1 VSVEPF
7 TDLELA
13 RVLVVSALSTFVSED
28 LTCAAVGA
36 LVGQGRLGFVPGALA
51 CFAGIFVGDLLLFLA
66 GRCLGAW
73 ALARAPLR
81 WFLDPERVAQCGAWL
96 ERRGPLVIFLTRFLP
111 GTRLPTY
118 FASGALG
125 TRLARFLPWF
135 ALAALVW
142 TPLLVGLAAG
152 VGGALEQRLHF
163 LRDHAFGLVGATLA
177 VVALALALV
186 RRLATARGRGFLRSS
201 WRRAVRF
208 EYWPAW
214 ALYAPIVVHI
224 TWLALRH
231 GGLRTCTAVNPA
243 FPLGG
248 LVGESK
254 GAILR
259 GLSASGR
266 VPPTA
271 TIPAAGTLAE
281 RRAQLLVFQARHGLS
296 FPLVLKPD
304 VGERGRGV
312 VVARSLAEAEC
323 VLANE
328 PGALLVQA
336 FVPGL
341 EFGLF
346 YARHP
351 DEPAGRI
358 LSLTEKH
365 LPSVT
370 GDGRSTLEQ
379 LLFADPRTLGMAR
392 FHLSAQA
399 PRLAWTPAAGE
410 HVALGDLGTHCR
422 GATFLDGAHL
432 RTPALELALEHV
444 SRTLPGFHFGRYD
457 VRAESPEALAA
468 GRFHVL
474 ELNGL
479 TSESTHIYD
488 PRHTLLEAWRDL
500 GRQWTLAFEIGAANV
515 HSGVRAAPWREILHA
530 LHSHR
535 SEHSLHT
542 GLPRPASSVKS
553 GKAVTVF
560 PRGHRSERTD
570 FLRRLPAFHP
580 DTAD

>member
-1 VSVEPF
+1 MSVEPL
-7 TDLELA
+7 TDLELV
-13 RVLVVSALSTFVSED
+13 RVLVISALSTFVSED
-28 LTCAAVGA
+28 LACAAVGA

-66 GRCLGAW
+66 GRYLGAW

-81 WFLDPERVAQCGAWL
+81 WFLDPDRVAQCGAWL

-125 TRLARFLPWF
+125 TRLGRFVLWF
-135 ALAALVW
+135 ALAALIW

-152 VGGALEQRLHF
+152 VGGALERRLLF
-163 LRDHAFGLVGATLA
+163 LREHAFVLVGATVT
-177 VVALALALV
+177 VVALALTLV

-214 ALYAPIVVHI
+214 ALYAPIAVHI
-224 TWLALRH
+224 AWLALRH

-243 FPLGG
+243 IPLGG

-259 GLSASGR
+259 GLSASDR
-266 VPPTA
+266 VPPTG
-271 TIPAAGTLAE
+271 TIPAGVLAD
-281 RRAQLLVFQARHGLS
+281 RRAALQAFRTRHGQS

-312 VVARSLAEAEC
+312 VVARSPADAER
-323 VLANE
+323 VLADE

-346 YARHP
+346 YARSP
-351 DEPAGRI
+351 DEAMGRI

-370 GDGRSTLEQ
+370 GDGRRTLEQ
-379 LLFADPRTLGMAR
+379 LLLSDPRTLGLAR
-392 FHLSAQA
+392 FHLAAQA
-399 PRLAWTPAAGE
+399 SRLAWTPAAGE
-410 HVALGDLGTHCR
+410 HVPLGDLGTHCR
-422 GATFLDGAHL
+422 GATFLDGEHL
-432 RTPALELALEHV
+432 RTPALEQALEHV
-444 SRTLPGFHFGRYD
+444 SRTLPGFCFGRYD
-457 VRAESPEALAA
+457 VRAESTEALAA
-468 GRFHVL
+468 GRFQVL

-488 PRHTLLEAWRDL
+488 PRHTLWEAWRDL
-500 GRQWTLAFEIGAANV
+500 GRQWTLAFEIGGANV
-515 HSGVRAAPWREILHA
+515 RSGTRVAPWREILHA
-530 LHSHR
+530 LHRRRTSGRKHG
-535 SEHSLHT
+535 SSAN
-542 GLPRPASSVKS
+542 PARV
-553 GKAVTVF
+553 G
-560 PRGHRSERTD
+560 
-570 FLRRLPAFHP
+570 
-580 DTAD
+580 

>member
-1 VSVEPF
+1 MSAEPF
-7 TDLELA
+7 TGLELV

-28 LTCAAVGA
+28 LSCAAVGA
-36 LVGQGRLGFVPGALA
+36 LVGQGRLGFVPGAFA

-66 GRCLGAW
+66 GRHLGAW

-81 WFLDPERVAQCGAWL
+81 WFLDPGRVAQCGAWL
-96 ERRGPLVIFLTRFLP
+96 ERRGPLVILLTRFLP

-125 TRLARFLPWF
+125 TRLGRFVPWF

-142 TPLLVGLAAG
+142 TPLLIGLAAG
-152 VGGALEQRLHF
+152 VGDVLARRLVF
-163 LRDHAFGLVGATLA
+163 LREHAFGLIGATLA
-177 VVALALALV
+177 VVALALTLV
-186 RRLATARGRGFLRSS
+186 KRLATARGRGLLRSS
-201 WRRAVRF
+201 WRRATRF

-214 ALYAPIVVHI
+214 ALYAPIAVHI
-224 TWLALRH
+224 AWLALRH

-259 GLSASGR
+259 GLGASGR

-271 TIPAAGTLAE
+271 TIPAEAMLAE
-281 RRAQLLVFQARHGLS
+281 RRAALRAFQARHGLS

-312 VVARSLAEAEC
+312 VVARSMAEAER
-323 VLANE
+323 VLADE

-358 LSLTEKH
+358 LSLTVKH

-370 GDGRSTLEQ
+370 GDGRRTLEQ
-379 LLFADPRTLGMAR
+379 LLLADPRSLGMAR
-392 FHLSAQA
+392 FHLAAQE
-399 PRLAWTPAAGE
+399 PHLARTPAAGE
-410 HVALGDLGTHCR
+410 HVRLGDLGTHCR

-432 RTPALELALEHV
+432 RTPALELALEQV
-444 SRTLPGFHFGRYD
+444 SRTLRGFHFGRYD
-457 VRAESPEALAA
+457 VRAESTEALAA
-468 GRFHVL
+468 GRFQVL

-500 GRQWTLAFEIGAANV
+500 ARQWTFAFEIGAANA
-515 HSGVRAAPWREILHA
+515 RAGARVAPWREILHA
-530 LHSHR
+530 LH
-535 SEHSLHT
+535 
-542 GLPRPASSVKS
+542 GQRP
-553 GKAVTVF
+553 G
-560 PRGHRSERTD
+560 G
-570 FLRRLPAFHP
+570 RRHESRPTPQAEIG
-580 DTAD
+580 

>member
-36 LVGQGRLGFVPGALA
+36 LVGQGRLGFVPGTLA

-66 GRCLGAW
+66 GRYLGAW

-125 TRLARFLPWF
+125 TRLGRFVPWF
-135 ALAALVW
+135 ALAALIW

-152 VGGALEQRLHF
+152 VGGVLEQRLVF
-163 LRDHAFGLVGATLA
+163 LREHALGLVGATLA
-177 VVALALALV
+177 VVALALTLA
-186 RRLATARGRGFLRSS
+186 RRLATSRGRGLLRSS
-201 WRRAVRF
+201 WRRTFRF

-214 ALYAPIVVHI
+214 ALYAPIAVHI
-224 TWLALRH
+224 AWLALRH

-271 TIPAAGTLAE
+271 TIPAEMMLAD
-281 RRAQLLVFQARHGLS
+281 RRAALQAFQASHGLS

-304 VGERGRGV
+304 VGERGCGV
-312 VVARSLAEAEC
+312 VVARSRAEAER
-323 VLANE
+323 VLADE
-328 PGALLVQA
+328 PGPLLVQA

-351 DEPAGRI
+351 DETSGRI

-370 GDGRSTLEQ
+370 GDGRCTLEE
-379 LLFADPRTLGMAR
+379 LLLADPGTLGMAR
-392 FHLSAQA
+392 FHFAAQA
-399 PRLAWTPAAGE
+399 LRLAWTPAAGE
-410 HVALGDLGTHCR
+410 RVPLGDLGTHCR

-444 SRTLPGFHFGRYD
+444 SSTLPGFHFGRYD

-468 GRFHVL
+468 GHFQVL

-479 TSESTHIYD
+479 TSESAHIYD

-515 HSGVRAAPWREILHA
+515 HSGARVAPWREILHA
-530 LHSHR
+530 LHGHLTSGRKHE
-535 SEHSLHT
+535 S
-542 GLPRPASSVKS
+542 RPTPTTSDGVLRASK
-553 GKAVTVF
+553 G
-560 PRGHRSERTD
+560 PG
-570 FLRRLPAFHP
+570 
-580 DTAD
+580 